1 MNPLLKLL
9 ALNKDKGQPIKAETV
24 EGEST
29 LYVYDV
35 IVSDDMWGGV
45 SAEAFVKELNALT
58 APVIHLRIN
67 SPGGDVF
74 AARSMVQA
82 MREHNSTI
90 IAHIDGMAASAAT
103 DLVMAADKASITDG
117 GMFMI
122 HNAWTIAMGNKED
135 FLKSAELLERIDQ
148 VIAENYVTKS
158 GQTTE
163 QVVEWM
169 DAETYFFGQE
179 AVDAGF
185 VDEIAE
191 SAGPKNQ
198 IKWDISAYKHP
209 PEPENKTEPPTPQ
222 ADPEP
227 EPEKPDLSMQR
238 KQLQVVELTA

>member
-1 MNPLLKLL
+1 MSPLLKLL
-9 ALNKDKGQPIKAETV
+9 ALNKDKGQPIKAELN
-24 EGEST
+24 EGEAT

-45 SAEAFVKELNALT
+45 SAETFVKELNALA

-82 MREHNSTI
+82 MREHKSTI

-103 DLVMAADKASITDG
+103 DLVMAADKAYITDG

-135 FLKSAELLERIDQ
+135 FLKTAELLERIDQ
-148 VIAENYVTKS
+148 VIAENYVNKS

-185 VDEIAE
+185 VDEISEVA
-191 SAGPKNQ
+191 PKNK
-198 IKWDISAYKHP
+198 INWDISAYKHP
-209 PEPENKTEPPTPQ
+209 PEPENKDPDPTPQ
-222 ADPEP
+222 TDPEP
-227 EPEKPDLSMQR
+227 EPGKPDLSMQYR
-238 KQLQVVELTA
+238 QLEVVQLTA